1 MLALSNVRW
10 NDVNRDRELLNV
22 CSILLNI
29 WKEGFFFHAFGIEKT
44 WGVLG

>member
-10 NDVNRDRELLNV
+10 NDVNRDRELLKV

-29 WKEGFFFHAFGIEKT
+29 WKEGFFSMHLALRR
-44 WGVLG
+44 LGEC